1 MDCGRVGS
9 AASDRLYFVGRR
21 ALSLVL
27 RAFSSGGGAAGRQ
40 RFAILA
46 EINSFVRIN
55 DQIQNGGPS
64 DVMLPIVDWQAYRDV
79 GEWLDQQTPP
89 DATVGVAEVGQVGFY
104 ANRWMTDYL
113 GLLQPDVAA
122 ALKRGDLYS
131 WLAGYA
137 PDYLVFQ

>member
-1 MDCGRVGS
+1 AISVFPIIAQVMT
-9 AASDRLYFVGRR
+9 
-21 ALSLVL
+21 
-27 RAFSSGGGAAGRQ
+27 
-40 RFAILA
+40 FA
-46 EINSFVRIN
+46 RIDN
-55 DQIQNGGPS
+55 MMQNGGPV

-79 GEWLDQQTPP
+79 GDWLDKQTPA

-137 PDYLVFQ
+137 PDYLVFQRFRGAALVLYNYVIQDDPWFKSNYQQAAEFDDP